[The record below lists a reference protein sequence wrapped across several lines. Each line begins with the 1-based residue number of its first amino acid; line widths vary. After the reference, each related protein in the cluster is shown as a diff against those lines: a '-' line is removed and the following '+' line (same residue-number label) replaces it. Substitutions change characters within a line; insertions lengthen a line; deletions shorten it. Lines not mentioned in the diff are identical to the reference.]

1 MSASELFSEA
11 LKLSVSEREAF
22 ANQLWESVE
31 TELQTEVERWD
42 IDPEFQAEL
51 ERRVME
57 IETGSVRSVDAFEA
71 LAESRRRFQEKHG

>member
-11 LKLSVSEREAF
+11 LKLSVGEREAF
-22 ANQLWESVE
+22 ANQLWDSVE
-31 TELQTEVERWD
+31 PELQTEVEQWD

-57 IETGSVRSVDAFEA
+57 IESGAVTPVDAFAA
-71 LAESRRRFQEKHG
+71 LAEVRRRFQECLS